1 MHDLSLVQG
10 GHREWT
16 DVLMKAARKQLRQ
29 QRHLRAD
36 QSASLVSQG
45 LMKDRLPDA
54 VGHSIALEPPFT
66 VSISSLPSNS
76 KGSVIQ
82 ANPLSTCTAS
92 GKQREGRMS
101 VSHLVSRPVFT

>member
-1 MHDLSLVQG
+1 ML
-10 GHREWT
+10 T
-16 DVLMKAARKQLRQ
+16 KAARKQLRR

-45 LMKDRLPDA
+45 LMEDRLPDA
-54 VGHSIALEPPFT
+54 VGHSIVLEPPFT
-66 VSISSLPSNS
+66 ISVSSLPSNS
-76 KGSVIQ
+76 KGSAIP

-101 VSHLVSRPVFT
+101 VSHLVPRPVFT